1 MITITKIKPA
11 GEALIDRNQLRWQL
25 VALIGTLGVIVA
37 LTTLK
42 AYFRIGYLWRPERQR
57 VRVLELTPFDM
68 IQNSQ
73 STFAV
78 VFETAGNIAFYIPLG
93 MMLVVVLSH
102 QYSGRKLLGLAALI
116 GLGVS
121 LSLEC
126 TQYIFA
132 LGRTDIDDLWCNTL
146 GALLGASIA
155 VACGK
160 KWHRLWTALG
170 LISIV
175 IFLILAFIGHR
186 LGNPAAI
193 VE

>member
-1 MITITKIKPA
+1 M
-11 GEALIDRNQLRWQL
+11 
-25 VALIGTLGVIVA
+25 
-37 LTTLK
+37 
-42 AYFRIGYLWRPERQR
+42 
-57 VRVLELTPFDM
+57 LELTPFDM
-68 IQNSQ
+68 IQNFK

-93 MMLVVVLSH
+93 MMLVVVLGH
-102 QYSGRKLLGLAALI
+102 RYSGGKLLGLATLI

-146 GALLGASIA
+146 GTFLGAGIA
-155 VACGK
+155 VVCGK
-160 KWHRLWTALG
+160 KWHPLWTILG

-175 IFLILAFIGHR
+175 IFLILVLIGHR